1 MLLASPNQVHADQAI
16 TAMKMGKHVEVE
28 IPMGLTLEESKR
40 VAAVEKE
47 MGLVCMVCHTKRY
60 LGPLREVRRRVLSG
74 DLHHIVQHTY
84 FFRRE
89 NTNMF
94 GKPRSWTDELLWHQA
109 CHMVDYV
116 YWLFDEPEIE
126 TWAKAGPNHRDL
138 KIPMDIAMSLRTAA
152 GCMVTSAHS
161 FNNHGPISSDWRFIG
176 EEETLLVGKAGLTDH
191 EGNSIATDGNGI
203 VDQDTEFVH
212 AIREGRKPLTSCEAC
227 LPVMAI
233 LDRLQSSIDREA
245 RV

>member
-1 MLLASPNQVHADQAI
+1 MLLALPNQVHADQAI

-109 CHMVDYV
+109 CHMVDMV
-116 YWLFDEPEIE
+116 YWILDDPEMKV
-126 TWAKAGPNHRDL
+126 WAQAGPDHEKL
-138 KIPMDIAMSLRTAA
+138 GIPMDITLSLRSRD
-152 GCMVTSAHS
+152 GCLVTSAHS
-161 FNNHGPISSDWRFIG
+161 FNNHGPIQQDYRFIG
-176 EEETLLVGKAGLTDH
+176 EEGTLLATWDRLTDH
-191 EGNSIATDGNGI
+191 EGNQIPVEDTSM
-203 VDQDTEFVH
+203 VEQDAEFFA
-212 AIREGRKPLTSCEAC
+212 AIREGRKALTSCSSC
-227 LPVMAI
+227 LPVMEMI
-233 LDRLQSSIDREA
+233 DRLQRSMDDHRD
-245 RV
+245 